1 MDEIGLT
8 TQELVISQQ
17 RGKSSSAGELWEE
30 LRLEASRVAAREE
43 MLRGFLDVAVL
54 RQTNFASGLGALLAR
69 KLAELSVPAE
79 ALGDLALA
87 VMTDEP
93 SIIAAAAADLV
104 AIRTRDPAAES
115 YLTPFLYYK
124 GFHALQWH
132 RVGHWLWRDGRR
144 ELAHFLQSRV
154 SEVFAVDIHP
164 AVPIGSG
171 VFIDHG
177 TGLVVGET
185 AVIGDDVS
193 ILHEVTLGGTGK
205 ERGDRHPKVRDGVLL
220 CAGAKVL
227 GNVEIG
233 RDAKVGAGSVVLHDV
248 PPRATVAGVP
258 ARIVGWSSG
267 SVPALEMDQSLP
279 DYEI

>member
-1 MDEIGLT
+1 MDKMAPGHRSVL
-8 TQELVISQQ
+8 Q
-17 RGKSSSAGELWEE
+17 RGMRVSV
-30 LRLEASRVAAREE
+30 RASVSNRAARF
-43 MLRGFLDVAVL
+43 R
-54 RQTNFASGLGALLAR
+54 
-69 KLAELSVPAE
+69 
-79 ALGDLALA
+79 
-87 VMTDEP
+87 
-93 SIIAAAAADLV
+93 
-104 AIRTRDPAAES
+104 
-115 YLTPFLYYK
+115 
-124 GFHALQWH
+124 
-132 RVGHWLWRDGRR
+132 
-144 ELAHFLQSRV
+144 
-154 SEVFAVDIHP
+154 
-164 AVPIGSG
+164 
-171 VFIDHG
+171 

-233 RDAKVGAGSVVLHDV
+233 RDAKVGAGSVVLHNV